1 MKFNYKS
8 FKGSLAAYKF
18 LFILGLSVSITACDP
33 WGDEIESPVQ
43 LDQDDFAVLFS
54 DTSTV
59 QLSTVITDSVMT
71 GSATRMLIGRY
82 VDPYFGKVHASTF
95 FQPATESAIT
105 VPEQAEYDSLVVS
118 MYFDGYSYGDTTK
131 PLNLTV
137 HRLLTD
143 MLVDKPAYFNENST
157 PHESTPIGKLK
168 IVPNPRG
175 NQRLVIR
182 LSDVL
187 GKDIFAKAKANLL
200 PSNSEWIDLVKGLVL
215 KNAATDN
222 GAILG
227 LRTGGTAIQMYYHTA
242 EVDGTK
248 RDSTVLASRAIYN
261 QILSDRAG
269 TPSANLPN
277 SKRVSQPSSQTGNM
291 TFVQAGPG
299 LMTRIDLPFIKRLR
313 DIKYS
318 ASNRAVLRITP
329 KRLSITDQ
337 LRAPAKLYVYR
348 VDKNNEFYLNSE
360 GFPLALIKLS
370 TTAPEPVSARFVNDL
385 VTNKQYYLLDISS
398 YVTEVMANEAADPGG
413 LVLRTSQFN
422 EQNPQDRIKST
433 TYPAADT
440 DFSQSVDRL
449 IIGDQQSDDPGVRL
463 ELYYTSIKV
472 K

>member
-1 MKFNYKS
+1 MTS
-8 FKGSLAAYKF
+8 
-18 LFILGLSVSITACDP
+18 CDP

-43 LDQDDFAVLFS
+43 PDQDDFAVLFS

-82 VDPYFGKVHASTF
+82 VDPYFGKLQASTF
-95 FQPATESAIT
+95 FQPGTQNAIT
-105 VPEQAEYDSLVVS
+105 VPEQAVYDSLVVS
-118 MYFDGYSYGDTTK
+118 MYFDAYSYGDTTK
-131 PLNLTV
+131 PLNLSV

-143 MLVDKPAYFNENST
+143 MLVDKPAYFNESST
-157 PHESTPIGKLK
+157 PHEAAPIGRLK
-168 IVPNPRG
+168 VTPLSRIRP
-175 NQRLVIR
+175 RLVIR

-187 GKDIFAKAKANLL
+187 GKDIFAKAKSNLL
-200 PSNSEWIDLVKGLVL
+200 PSNTEWIDLVKGLVL
-215 KNAATDN
+215 KNSSTDN
-222 GAILG
+222 GAIFG
-227 LRTGGTAIQMYYHTA
+227 LRTDSTAMLMYYHTP
-242 EVDGTK
+242 EVDGTR
-248 RDSTVLASRAIYN
+248 RDSTVLRSRAIYN

-277 SKRVSQPSSQTGNM
+277 SKRISQPSSQTGNM

-299 LMTRIDLPFIKRLR
+299 LMTRVDLPFIKRLR
-313 DIKYS
+313 DVKYS
-318 ASNRAVLRITP
+318 AANRAILRITP
-329 KRLSITDQ
+329 KRLSITNQ

-360 GFPLALIKLS
+360 GFPLQLIKLS
-370 TTAPEPVSARFVNDL
+370 ATAPEPVSAPLVNDMF
-385 VTNKQYYLLDISS
+385 TNKQYYLLDVSS
-398 YVTEVMANEAADPGG
+398 YVTELMASQASDPGG

-422 EQNPQDRIKST
+422 EQNPDNRIKST

-440 DFSQSVDRL
+440 DFSQSFDRL